1 MILLESF
8 AYKHLTH
15 MWPRKILRRNA
26 VVVFQA
32 ANNSGVRGR
41 LAFYQIPTR
50 KGILIKGAIG
60 GLKPLSVHGM
70 HIHELGDLSQG
81 CNSLGGHF
89 NPRGQTHNSPFSH
102 IKHAGDLGNIV
113 ANALGVANVF
123 IRVRSLSLFNRNAI
137 IGRSVVVHENCDD
150 LGRGGNAESLINGN
164 SGARIGCGVIGI
176 ANL

>member
-8 AYKHLTH
+8 AYKHPAN
-15 MWPRKILRRNA
+15 MWPREILRRNA

-32 ANNSGVRGR
+32 ANNSGVSGR
-41 LAFYQIPTR
+41 LAINQIPSK
-50 KGILIKGAIG
+50 KGILIQGAIS

-89 NPRGQTHNSPFSH
+89 NPNGQTHNSPLSH

-113 ANALGVANVF
+113 ANALGIANVS
-123 IRVRSLSLFNRNAI
+123 IRVRSLSLFERNAI
-137 IGRSVVVHENCDD
+137 IGRSVVVHENSDD
-150 LGRGGNAESLINGN
+150 LGQGDNPESLINGN